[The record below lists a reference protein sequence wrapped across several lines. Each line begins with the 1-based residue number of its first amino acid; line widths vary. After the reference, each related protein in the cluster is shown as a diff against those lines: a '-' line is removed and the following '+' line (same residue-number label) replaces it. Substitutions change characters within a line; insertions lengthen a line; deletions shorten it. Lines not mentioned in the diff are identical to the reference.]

1 MPEKVMANLS
11 RENARPRAQP
21 DAFENH
27 LEEDEGD
34 TETPIE
40 GSGKLPDDFDE
51 LPVELA
57 SLSDTSVYLEL
68 DFCKS

>member
-21 DAFENH
+21 DAFGNH
-27 LEEDEGD
+27 SEDEDD